1 MRNRR
6 FRVMTKL
13 SVAGMIFLLLVAAG
27 TATGFQASEGEMDYL
42 IIDVDPDTV
51 TGPWLNATLEGLGYT
66 GTYTRDTTY
75 FWNLVDY
82 RTVWVLLGVSPN
94 TSMISPSQGSKLESY
109 LSSGGNLYVE
119 GGDVFFW
126 DPGHGGWQ
134 KINEYMGTV
143 AQDDGTSD
151 LGPVRGLE
159 NPLIPQ
165 LVGQSWD
172 YEGGNDWIDHIEAD
186 PTPAYGGEAYDVLQ
200 DADQYYYTGVAYSQ
214 GTWRT
219 FASTGQLGGYRA
231 GTVPPETLVS
241 WIISRLFFVE
251 VNEGQGALSDEQMTV
266 TKSIVRR
273 GPIQIRLA
281 LDMPLEIELSVFD
294 AKGSLVDRVAR
305 GYFGPGF
312 HVFNWEKIGKLPS
325 GVYYL
330 RLSRGDGS
338 LTRKV
343 LKIN

>member
-1 MRNRR
+1 
-6 FRVMTKL
+6 MTGL
-13 SVAGMIFLLLVAAG
+13 NLRAVILLVLAVVGAL
-27 TATGFQASEGEMDYL
+27 TGLHASKGEMDYL

-51 TGPWLNATLEGLGYT
+51 TGPWLNETLQELGYI
-66 GTYTRDTTY
+66 GTYTADTTY
-75 FWNLVDY
+75 FWNLVNY

-109 LSSGGNLYVE
+109 LNSGGNLYVE
-119 GGDVFFW
+119 GGDAFFW

-134 KINEYMGTV
+134 KINDYMGIV

-151 LGPVRGLE
+151 LGPIRGLE

-165 LVGQSWD
+165 LDGQSWE

-186 PTPAYGGEAYDVLQ
+186 PTPAYGGEAYNILQ

-214 GTWRT
+214 GVWRT
-219 FASTGQLGGYRA
+219 LASTGQLGGYRA

-251 VNEGQGALSDEQMTV
+251 VNEGQGNPSGEQLVIANTL
-266 TKSIVRR
+266 VRR
-273 GPIQIRLA
+273 EPLWIRFSLEEP
-281 LDMPLEIELSVFD
+281 LDIDLSVFD
-294 AKGSLVDRVAR
+294 AKGSFVDRIAR
-305 GYFGPGF
+305 GPFGPGF
-312 HVFNWEKIGKLPS
+312 HLFYWEKIRELPS

-330 RLSRGDGS
+330 RFSGGGRV
-338 LTRKV
+338 LTQKV
-343 LKIN
+343 LKVK

>member
-1 MRNRR
+1 MTGLNL
-6 FRVMTKL
+6 RVM
-13 SVAGMIFLLLVAAG
+13 ILLVFAVV
-27 TATGFQASEGEMDYL
+27 E
-42 IIDVDPDTV
+42 
-51 TGPWLNATLEGLGYT
+51 LGYI
-66 GTYTRDTTY
+66 GTYTTDTTY
-75 FWNLVDY
+75 FWNLVNY

-94 TSMISPSQGSKLESY
+94 TSVISPSQGSKLESY

-119 GGDVFFW
+119 GGDVFYW

-134 KINEYMGTV
+134 KINDYMGTV

-151 LGPVRGLE
+151 LGPIRGLE

-165 LVGQSWD
+165 IDGQSWD

-186 PTPAYGGEAYDVLQ
+186 PTPAYGGEAYNILQ

-219 FASTGQLGGYRA
+219 LASTGQLGGYRA

-251 VNEGQGALSDEQMTV
+251 VNEGQGGHSGEQMFV
-266 TKSIVRR
+266 TNPLVRR
-273 GPIQIRLA
+273 ESVRVRLV
-281 LDMPLEIELSVFD
+281 LDKPLKVDLSGFD
-294 AKGSLVDRVAR
+294 VKGSLVDRIAC
-305 GYFGPGF
+305 GSFGPGS
-312 HVFNWEKIGKLPS
+312 HVFCWRKIRELPS

-330 RLSRGDGS
+330 RFSGGGRV
-338 LTRKV
+338 LTQKV
-343 LKIN
+343 LKVK